1 MNLKPLIA
9 STAVAAVLAGGA
21 LASATVGLFSPA
33 RDDAVQLVPS
43 TAFIYGNVFL
53 DPSAPQKLALED
65 LIARFP
71 KASTPEQAKAAIT
84 RGLDEGLKEIGMN
97 FATDVEP
104 WLGSQVAFFMMSPG
118 GMPATPPGG
127 STSSDPG
134 AALLIASE
142 DPVATQ
148 AALDKALASGAADSE
163 PTSPASY
170 NGIDYSVS
178 SEGGEAVGVID
189 DFLVFGTEAGFKAA
203 ADARAG
209 DSLGDS
215 DVYEDAVADLTE
227 DRLATFYMD
236 PSKALPSGLPPGMVP
251 SAFGSTGPLVSI
263 LYARSD
269 AIVFEASLP
278 AGAASLL
285 PAGGTDLI
293 EALPGDTWAAF
304 GIPSFGQTLQQTI
317 GQVMGA
323 MPGAPPGA
331 GIQMLEG
338 QLEMQ
343 FGLSLQED
351 LLSWLGD
358 VAFFARGSSVESIGG
373 GVVIRATDPA
383 RAADAMPKIEAA
395 LQRSGA
401 PVKPLDLGQ
410 FDGFSIQDKAMPE
423 AINFVLADE
432 RVLIVYGRDAT
443 LAALGTD
450 PSLAGNETFGAAK
463 AGLGEGFAVAGY
475 MDFQS
480 IVALFEDQASSDPVY
495 DNDVKPFLD
504 RFSFVV
510 FGSRTE
516 GDRLVTRAVIGVR

>member
-1 MNLKPLIA
+1 MNLKPFIA
-9 STAVAAVLAGGA
+9 STAAAVVLAGGA

-33 RDDAVQLVPS
+33 RDDAVRLVPA
-43 TAFIYGNVFL
+43 TAFVYGNVFL

-65 LIARFP
+65 LITRFP
-71 KASTPEQAKAAIT
+71 EASTPEQAKAAIT
-84 RGLDEGLKEIGMN
+84 RFLDEGLKEIGMT
-97 FATDVEP
+97 FAADVEP

-118 GMPATPPGG
+118 GMPAAPPGG
-127 STSSDPG
+127 PTSSDPG
-134 AALLIASE
+134 AAVLIASD
-142 DPVATQ
+142 DPAATQ
-148 AALDKALASGAADSE
+148 AALDRALASGAAESG
-163 PTSPASY
+163 PTTPASY
-170 NGIDYSVS
+170 SGIDYFIS
-178 SEGGEAVGVID
+178 SDGGEAVGVID
-189 DFLVFGTEAGFKAA
+189 DFLVFGTKAGFKAV

-215 DVYEDAVADLTE
+215 DVYKDAVADLTE

-236 PSKALPSGLPPGMVP
+236 PSKALTSGLPPGMAP

-269 AIVFEASLP
+269 AIVFEASVSTG
-278 AGAASLL
+278 AGSLL
-285 PAGGTDLI
+285 SAAGTDLI
-293 EALPGDTWAAF
+293 ETLPGDAWAAF
-304 GIPSFGQTLQQTI
+304 GVPAFGQTLQQTI

-331 GIQMLEG
+331 GAQMLEG

-358 VAFFARGSSVESIGG
+358 VAFFARGSSVDSIGG

-383 RAADAMPKIEAA
+383 RAATAMPKIKAA

-401 PVKPLDLGQ
+401 PVKPLGLGE
-410 FDGFSIQDKAMPE
+410 FDGFSIQDKTIPE
-423 AINFVLADE
+423 TINFVLADE

-443 LAALGTD
+443 LAALGSD
-450 PSLAGNETFGAAK
+450 PSLAGNENFAAAK
-463 AGLGEGFAVAGY
+463 AGLGDGFAVAGY
-475 MDFQS
+475 VDFQN
-480 IVALFEDQASSDPVY
+480 IVALFENQASSDPVY
-495 DNDVKPFLD
+495 ENDVKPFLD
-504 RFSFVV
+504 RFAFVV

-516 GDRLVTRAVIGVR
+516 GDRLVSRVVIGVR